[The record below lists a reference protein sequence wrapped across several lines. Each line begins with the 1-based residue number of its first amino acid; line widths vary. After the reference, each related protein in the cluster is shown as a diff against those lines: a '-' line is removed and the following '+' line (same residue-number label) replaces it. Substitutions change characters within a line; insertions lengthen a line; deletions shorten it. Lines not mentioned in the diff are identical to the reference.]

1 MSQAIAAPQ
10 RIARLAPLRE
20 VHAALDR
27 LAAAAP
33 VKARTIALAA
43 ASGRVLA
50 ADAIAASA
58 GPAAAVALR
67 DGWAIEAA
75 AVADAGPYAPVPLV
89 TDAAWVD
96 AGDVIPP
103 GADAVLPPDAVMING
118 GVQEAIASVAPG
130 EGIVPASADFGAS
143 QPIRHAG
150 EQLRATDVAVLA
162 LAGLAHVDVRAP
174 RLRIVSSHPGADEAH
189 DHVAPLLAAAVA
201 AAGGEVEISR
211 ASAQR
216 EALERALADDSCDAV
231 IAIGGTGAGR
241 SDRSVRVLAGIGQV
255 HVHGMGIRP
264 GETAAL
270 GTVGSRPVLLVPGR
284 LDAALATW
292 LLVGRRLLAR
302 LTGAIAHDVAVAGKL
317 SRKIVS
323 TVGIAEMVL
332 VRRSEG
338 GLDPIGGESLPLHQL
353 AIAAGWV
360 LVPPESEGYPA
371 GAAVDV
377 RPLP

>member
-1 MSQAIAAPQ
+1 MSQTIAAPQ
-10 RIARLAPLRE
+10 RIARLAPLGQ
-20 VHAALDR
+20 VHAVLDR
-27 LAAAAP
+27 LAAPVAA
-33 VKARTIALAA
+33 RRIALVDAV
-43 ASGRVLA
+43 GHVLA
-50 ADAIAASA
+50 ADAV
-58 GPAAAVALR
+58 PAAAQPAAATALR
-67 DGWAIEAA
+67 DGWAVDAA
-75 AVADAGPYAPVPLV
+75 ALADAGPYAPVPLV
-89 TDAAWVD
+89 AGVAWVD
-96 AGDVIPP
+96 AGDAIPG
-103 GADAVLPPDAVMING
+103 GADAVLPPDAVTLSAG
-118 GVQEAIASVAPG
+118 TQEAIASVSPG
-130 EGIVPASADFGAS
+130 EGIVPAGADLAAS

-162 LAGLAHVDVRAP
+162 LAGLAQVTVSAP
-174 RLRIVSSHPGADEAH
+174 RLRVVSANPVIEDAH
-189 DHVAPLLAAAVA
+189 DHVAPLLATAVA

-231 IAIGGTGAGR
+231 IAVGGTGTGR
-241 SDRSVRVLAGIGQV
+241 SDRSACVLAGIGQV
-255 HVHGMGIRP
+255 HIHGMGIRP

-270 GTVGSRPVLLVPGR
+270 GTVGRRPVLLAPGR

-292 LLVGRRLLAR
+292 LLVGRRLLER
-302 LTGAIAHDVAVAGKL
+302 LTGATTREVAVPGTL

-371 GAAVDV
+371 GATVDV